1 MESHDDRV
9 RGNVCKFQY
18 LLSVALTKPQE
29 AKSNES
35 KAKRSLEAK
44 WNRITKNIN
53 NATTTIMEAQSK
65 LDEMQIEDLTETRS
79 QLSELEKTLD
89 QFTTDKD
96 SPLLRMA
103 FKRRLCM
110 LQTPK

>member
-1 MESHDDRV
+1 
-9 RGNVCKFQY
+9 
-18 LLSVALTKPQE
+18 
-29 AKSNES
+29 
-35 KAKRSLEAK
+35 
-44 WNRITKNIN
+44 
-53 NATTTIMEAQSK
+53 MEAQSK

>member
-53 NATTTIMEAQSK
+53 NATTTIMEAQNE
-65 LDEMQIEDLTETRS
+65 LDETQIEDLTETRS
-79 QLSELEKTLD
+79 QLSELEG
-89 QFTTDKD
+89 
-96 SPLLRMA
+96 LLV
-103 FKRRLCM
+103 
-110 LQTPK
+110 P